1 MTSMTVEP
9 AEQVADDVTS
19 RQIIV
24 GVDTH
29 KYAHV
34 AVALDHLG
42 TRLAAQHVAANR
54 EGYAQ
59 LEAWAASL
67 AGNGR
72 VLAYGV
78 EGTGS
83 YGVGLTSFL
92 RRTGHRVIEVNRGDR
107 RSRRSNGKSDTLDAE
122 AAARSVL
129 GGQAK
134 AIPKSADGT
143 AEMIRQIKIARD
155 TARKARTSAIITLK
169 ALIVTAPAELREH
182 LAGTSDKVLIDRCA
196 SLRPGAVTSPTAS
209 AKHSLRT
216 LAKRYQ
222 ALDTEIREHD
232 TILDDL
238 TRAHAPT
245 LREGL
250 GIGADTAAEVLIV
263 FGDNPER
270 VHSEAAFAK
279 LCGTSPVPASS
290 GMTNRHR
297 LSRAGHREANAAL
310 YRAVIVRMRFHQ
322 PTIDYVARRTAE
334 GLSKRDVIRCLK
346 RYLAREV
353 YQAVMTDHRARQV
366 DASQRSLD
374 L

>member
-1 MTSMTVEP
+1 MNSMNVEP
-9 AEQVADDVTS
+9 VGQVAKRDLV
-19 RQIIV
+19 I

-42 TRLAAQHVAANR
+42 TRLGAQHVAANR
-54 EGYAQ
+54 EGYAH
-59 LEAWAASL
+59 LEAWAAAL

-83 YGVGLTSFL
+83 YGVGLASFL

-122 AAARSVL
+122 AAARAVL
-129 GGQAK
+129 GGQAT

-155 TARKARTSAIITLK
+155 TARKAKTTAVITLK
-169 ALIVTAPAELREH
+169 ALIVTAPAELREQ
-182 LAGTSDKVLIDRCA
+182 LAGLSDKTLIGKCA
-196 SLRPGAVTSPTAS
+196 SLRPGAVSSPTAS
-209 AKHSLRT
+209 AKHSLRS

-222 ALDTEIREHD
+222 ALEVEIREHD

-238 TRAHAPT
+238 TRSHAPT
-245 LREGL
+245 LRQGI
-250 GIGADTAAEVLIV
+250 GIGADTAAEMLIV

-270 VHSEAAFAK
+270 VRSEAAFAK

-290 GMTNRHR
+290 GLTNRHR

-322 PTIDYVARRTAE
+322 PTIDYVTRRTAQ
-334 GLSKRDVIRCLK
+334 GLSKRDIIRCLK
-346 RYLAREV
+346 RFLAREV
-353 YQAVMTDHRARQV
+353 YQAVMHDHRQRQ
-366 DASQRSLD
+366 AGAAPPP
-374 L
+374 

>member
-9 AEQVADDVTS
+9 TAQVV
-19 RQIIV
+19 RRRVIV

-29 KYAHV
+29 KYVHV
-34 AVALDHLG
+34 AVAIDHPG
-42 TRLAAQHVAANR
+42 ARLAACHAAANR

-59 LEAWAASL
+59 LEAWAAAL
-67 AGNGR
+67 ADGGR
-72 VLAYGV
+72 VVAYGV

-83 YGVGLTSFL
+83 YGVGLASFL
-92 RRTGHRVIEVNRGDR
+92 RRSGHRVVEVNRGDR
-107 RSRRSNGKSDTLDAE
+107 RARRANGKSDTLDAE
-122 AAARSVL
+122 AAARAVL
-129 GGQAK
+129 GGQAL

-143 AEMIRQIKIARD
+143 AEMIRQVKIARD
-155 TARKARTSAIITLK
+155 TARKARTSAIVTLK
-169 ALIVTAPAELREH
+169 AVIVTAPAELREQ
-182 LAGTSDKVLIDRCA
+182 LAGLSDKVLIDRCA

-209 AKHSLRT
+209 TKHTLRA
-216 LAKRYQ
+216 LAKRFQ
-222 ALDTEIREHD
+222 TLDGEIRDHD

-238 TRAHAPT
+238 TRATAPT
-245 LREGL
+245 LREAV
-250 GIGADTAAEVLIV
+250 GIGADTAAEMLIV
-263 FGDNPER
+263 FGDNPEG

-290 GMTNRHR
+290 GLTNRYR

-334 GLSKRDVIRCLK
+334 GLSKRDIIRCLK

-353 YQAVMTDHRARQV
+353 YQRVMTDHRTRQQGS
-366 DASQRSLD
+366 APAERRSLD